1 MLTNIFAA
9 DFGFGSGFASHDFCH
24 YFYCFDVLTGRA
36 GQRTGRGRDSGRR
49 GRASQ
54 RIKNLSRLTAG
65 IEMGFVTVS
74 VAWHVVWVPAC
85 PKK

>member
-9 DFGFGSGFASHDFCH
+9 DFGFASGFASHDFCH
-24 YFYCFDVLTGRA
+24 YFYCFDVLTGGA
-36 GQRTGRGRDSGRR
+36 GGG
-49 GRASQ
+49 ASQ